1 MSAVMVETSY
11 QQSDADG
18 SSLSLPTVKVKKT
31 PSVKG
36 VGCLDKMPLVQLQ
49 AVLAHELCHCFLCL
63 RNFSRMTPA
72 EEEGLCELF
81 RFLWL
86 SHYSESA
93 STTAE
98 RSPDEENTY

>member
-1 MSAVMVETSY
+1 
-11 QQSDADG
+11 
-18 SSLSLPTVKVKKT
+18 
-31 PSVKG
+31 
-36 VGCLDKMPLVQLQ
+36 
-49 AVLAHELCHCFLCL
+49 
-63 RNFSRMTPA
+63 MTPP

-98 RSPDEENTY
+98 RSDEAKHILRSMMDNKDPVYGDGFRKVLASYKTASIPLIDFMRLVHLKKRVP